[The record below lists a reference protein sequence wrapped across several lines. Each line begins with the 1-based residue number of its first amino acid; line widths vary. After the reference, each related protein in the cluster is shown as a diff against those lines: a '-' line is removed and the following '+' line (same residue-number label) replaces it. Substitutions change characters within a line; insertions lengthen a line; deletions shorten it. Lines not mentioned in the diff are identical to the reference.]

1 MACDIDELEVN
12 PFYKALQSQYVDL
25 YERAQ
30 ECCYLL
36 CIPQSSTISSNAINT
51 DFVETHILR
60 PSPYFKGQFMTTH
73 SSNSKTL
80 GLSDDSRYFRTINGF
95 TVTEEIHILGEE
107 LAYNRDYKPYKIL
120 ILDRPL
126 DSKFK
131 SLLMIVEASSNAS
144 QSLLMIVEASFNA
157 SQSLLM
163 IVEASSNA
171 SQSLLMI
178 IKEFVSHYMV
188 LPDYLDEAA
197 HRLEEISTQAFQV
210 TNLNL
215 LKPIKSNPKMK
226 EMLAGTIE
234 SYLMNAVYDKLFP
247 VICQHMSARD
257 KTLLAKCQKVSK
269 VKPEQ
274 IGVKREFSC
283 PLPMAVVELA
293 NLGSL
298 RTPREKLFCL
308 KSTVDNIT
316 KGIAV
321 ITDFSNAL
329 SSLTPLMLFLSS
341 AKPEACITTDD
352 LIPILVTVI
361 AKAKCC
367 HLNSDL
373 FYTEKFMWTA
383 ADRDMDDLGFC
394 LVSFKAAVQY
404 MAEADF
410 TDLKE
415 TDESEISLEDLM
427 AATSCAGES
436 ISSRNRSSHHVLPD
450 LDVKSRRERQLNRIS
465 GLLERT
471 VLDLKSDKKSQTN
484 SQQIQSIFPGQN
496 CLGIAHYITLIPLYQ
511 GFSTCGS
518 DFLSA
523 LQEDDFDQSFGKQT

>member
-1 MACDIDELEVN
+1 MASDIDELEVN

-36 CIPQSSTISSNAINT
+36 CIPQSSTISSHAINT

-73 SSNSKTL
+73 SSSSKTL
-80 GLSDDSRYFRTINGF
+80 DISDDGQYFRTLQGF
-95 TVTEEIHILGEE
+95 TVTDEIRILGEE

-120 ILDRPL
+120 ILDKPL
-126 DSKFK
+126 DSRFK
-131 SLLMIVEASSNAS
+131 VKTQDSDIRDRHFQTSLLTATECAEFLKSRPEFKESLENLNAK
-144 QSLLMIVEASFNA
+144 
-157 SQSLLM
+157 
-163 IVEASSNA
+163 
-171 SQSLLMI
+171 
-178 IKEFVSHYMV
+178 IKEFVYHYMV
-188 LPDYLDEAA
+188 LPDFLEETA
-197 HRLEEISTQAFQV
+197 HRLEEISSLAFQEMARK
-210 TNLNL
+210 
-215 LKPIKSNPKMK
+215 LKPTKSNPKMK

-257 KTLLAKCQKVSK
+257 KTLLAKCHKVSK

-274 IGVKREFSC
+274 IGVKREFAC

-308 KSTVDNIT
+308 KSTVDNIA
-316 KGIAV
+316 KGITV
-321 ITDFSNAL
+321 SINEIHQMPNPVGL
-329 SSLTPLMLFLSS
+329 EI
-341 AKPEACITTDD
+341 AKPESCITTDD

-373 FYTEKFMWTA
+373 FYTDKFMWTST
-383 ADRDMDDLGFC
+383 DRDMDDLGFC

-410 TDLKE
+410 TDMKE
-415 TDESEISLEDLM
+415 TEESEISLEDLM
-427 AATSCAGES
+427 AATSCVSES
-436 ISSRNRSSHHVLPD
+436 NSRSSQHHLVPD
-450 LDVKSRRERQLNRIS
+450 VSSTTRHERQLNRIS
-465 GLLERT
+465 GLLEKT
-471 VLDLKSDKKSQTN
+471 VLDLQTQKTSQTKSQHL
-484 SQQIQSIFPGQN
+484 QSIFPDRVSVKPEAAQVQGSEHSKVQ
-496 CLGIAHYITLIPLYQ
+496 LG
-511 GFSTCGS
+511 

-523 LQEDDFDQSFGKQT
+523 LQDNDFDLTFGKQT